1 MFWRRGAWSGVPGV
15 GARCGNGLFSTYKSP
30 KFYLSFTI
38 LVSFILVPVV
48 YRTVPQQCLVSITY
62 LVRRQDPEPRCGGK
76 APPRPSGRSA
86 QWDSR
91 SGTSTSPSSTGRTSS
106 ACRASCGASATRCA
120 PATPTRPTRAAVCAA
135 PARAAAASR
144 TCATPTTGRRA
155 RRRASPRGAFG
166 PRGELEGP
174 GVLCAGGGGDE
185 AGGAACAGG
194 VYAGRFR
201 SDSLARGT
209 LADPAAAE
217 ERRGLRRRPA
227 VRRPRRADRG
237 RDDAR
242 RRVQARRVETRAQ
255 RTGSAEAAR
264 AARGAAQAAK
274 AAAALLHDQAVWTK
288 RRSRCMLCAPP
299 DGDLR
304 APAPSGRTTGAGL
317 WYLWPWTSPLW
328 LCLAA
333 FALLA
338 AWAYRLRRLAAPG
351 RRVRRPPPAARAPR
365 SG

>member
-1 MFWRRGAWSGVPGV
+1 MRWQG
-15 GARCGNGLFSTYKSP
+15 
-30 KFYLSFTI
+30 
-38 LVSFILVPVV
+38 
-48 YRTVPQQCLVSITY
+48 
-62 LVRRQDPEPRCGGK
+62 
-76 APPRPSGRSA
+76 
-86 QWDSR
+86 
-91 SGTSTSPSSTGRTSS
+91 
-106 ACRASCGASATRCA
+106 
-120 PATPTRPTRAAVCAA
+120 
-135 PARAAAASR
+135 AAAAVWAVGAMGLSFR
-144 TCATPTTGRRA
+144 DLDVAVLDGPDLIRLPRLLRRLRDEVRA
-155 RRRASPRGAFG
+155 RDPDAAYARGCLRGACAGGRGVAYVRHADDRAPGPGAYSLHVGAFG

-201 SDSLARGT
+201 NDSLARGT

-217 ERRGLRRRPA
+217 EYAGDFGADLRYDGLGVRTVAAKTRAGEFRRGA
-227 VRRPRRADRG
+227 WK
-237 RDDAR
+237 
-242 RRVQARRVETRAQ
+242 RAQ
-255 RTGSAEAAR
+255 RTGSAEAARR

-351 RRVRRPPPAARAPR
+351 RRVRRPPPAARAR
-365 SG
+365 WFGG